1 MSTSRSS
8 SSFAEVVRA
17 HLILGKL
24 GIENEEVPGFRRL
37 QVTHFELNVGT
48 EDKHTYTLRYR
59 AQWLGKMIEVGEY
72 LLLLAGQLSVVGTN
86 LRPAHLPRW
95 TSPEKA
101 YRTAKHL
108 EKSVFYSGDM
118 RLRFFPLIG
127 LAASVDCRCNLFLLP
142 RDRLIAA
149 ID

>member
-1 MSTSRSS
+1 
-8 SSFAEVVRA
+8 
-17 HLILGKL
+17 
-24 GIENEEVPGFRRL
+24 
-37 QVTHFELNVGT
+37 
-48 EDKHTYTLRYR
+48 
-59 AQWLGKMIEVGEY
+59 MIEVGGRISITFGWT
-72 LLLLAGQLSVVGTN
+72 AFGCWHKPP
-86 LRPAHLPRW
+86 PAHLPKL

-108 EKSVFYSGDM
+108 EKSVLYLGDM
-118 RLRFFPLIG
+118 RLRFFSMIG